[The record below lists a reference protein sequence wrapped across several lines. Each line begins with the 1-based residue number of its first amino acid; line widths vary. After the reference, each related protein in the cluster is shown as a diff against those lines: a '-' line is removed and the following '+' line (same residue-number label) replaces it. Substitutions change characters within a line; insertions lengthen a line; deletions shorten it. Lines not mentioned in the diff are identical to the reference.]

1 MTVTYTA
8 ATPDQQRSNTNLTD
22 PDTPP
27 GIAQI
32 VIPACGTFYCPY
44 ETFVETVSAAIDLA
58 CVEEPLSSTLGGYAN
73 TGNGGGGD
81 DDDDKADVYMG
92 WAISMTVLLSVGI
105 VYVAANHFYMK
116 SIVRGDAKEGSSS
129 LNTGLS
135 SSA

>member
-8 ATPDQQRSNTNLTD
+8 ATPDQQRSDTDLTD
-22 PDTPP
+22 TATPP

-58 CVEEPLSSTLGGYAN
+58 CVEEPLSSTLSGYAVN
-73 TGNGGGGD
+73 GGGGGD
-81 DDDDKADVYMG
+81 DNDDDKAEVYMG

-105 VYVAANHFYMK
+105 IYVAANHFYMK
-116 SIVRGDAKEGSSS
+116 SIVRGNAKEGTSS